1 MVEVVLKGRMLNGA
15 DVVGADVEED
25 TDVKGQPVNPL
36 DQVSL
41 AGHLHNQVSHAVLDR
56 PRHHGKEVQ
65 AFRRGQGGLEEGLA
79 VQRGVH
85 GRKHGRFLAL
95 FKDVKSK
102 ISRRC
107 LTLGA
112 GESQEFELFLRMT
125 MKFHGNQAHSLLDV
139 VDDDSRNADLIV
151 DFRHV
156 KSQSSLDSFFQKFL
170 LKGQTLGKKRVVGL
184 TVRLS

>member
-1 MVEVVLKGRMLNGA
+1 MIEIVLKGRMLNGA

-41 AGHLHNQVSHAVLDR
+41 AGHLHNQVGHAVLDR
-56 PRHHGKEVQ
+56 LRHHGKEVQ
-65 AFRRGQGGLEEGLA
+65 TFGRGQGGLEEGLT

-107 LTLGA
+107 FTLGA
-112 GESQEFELFLRMT
+112 GEGQEFELFLGMT

-156 KSQSSLDSFFQKFL
+156 KSQSGLDSFFQKFL
-170 LKGQTLGKKRVVGL
+170 LKAKPLAKRGSLG
-184 TVRLS
+184 